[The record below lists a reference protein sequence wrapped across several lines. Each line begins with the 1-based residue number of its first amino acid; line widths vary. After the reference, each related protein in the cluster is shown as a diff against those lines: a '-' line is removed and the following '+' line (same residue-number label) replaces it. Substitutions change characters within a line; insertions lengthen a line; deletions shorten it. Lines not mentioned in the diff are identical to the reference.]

1 MRERRATVRIRCLLP
16 IQYTLPG
23 GLLPYGGRISN
34 LSVRGACLLGRTGIG
49 RGEPLKMSV
58 MLPSEEQLLTVNGI
72 VRWTG
77 SGLFRDGE
85 RPCGIEFTDLDDT
98 RRFCLQ
104 AFVTDQ
110 LQHQKPSGPFGRT
123 ASRLLEHYLSTR
135 SLQAGLLAAGGLLIV
150 GLCAWIMVL
159 NQQTMRL
166 GQDLAE
172 RAIVVNQ
179 LEARHTKL
187 QEELTQAHGLM
198 TQTRVEIER
207 LQQQRAQLE
216 GHVQGLAVALEEVTQ
231 AYVRVRDEREV
242 LQQRVSELEQREAQL
257 LHRLTSIR
265 QLSQAIRQARLAR
278 RHRVQ
283 EARRQRIV
291 RLRETDQQELQSGN
305 GGYIIRAG
313 VPTISSTLRIRVLP
327 PESTH

>member
-1 MRERRATVRIRCLLP
+1 
-16 IQYTLPG
+16 
-23 GLLPYGGRISN
+23 
-34 LSVRGACLLGRTGIG
+34 LGRTGIG

-58 MLPSEEQLLTVNGI
+58 MLPSEERLLTVNGI

-85 RPCGIEFTDLDDT
+85 RPYGIEFTDLDDT
-98 RRFCLQ
+98 SRFCLQ

-123 ASRLLEHYLSTR
+123 ASRLLEQYLSTR

-187 QEELTQAHGLM
+187 QEELTHAHGLM

-216 GHVQGLAVALEEVTQ
+216 GQVQGLAVALEEVTQ
-231 AYVRVRDEREV
+231 AYVRMRDERQV
-242 LQQRVSELEQREAQL
+242 LQQRVSELEQREARL
-257 LHRLTSIR
+257 LHKLTSIR
-265 QLSQAIRQARLAR
+265 QLSQAIREARLAR
-278 RHRVQ
+278 RRRVQ
-283 EARRQRIV
+283 EGRRQRIA

-313 VPTISSTLRIRVLP
+313 RPTLPSALRIRVLP
-327 PESTH
+327 PESPR